1 MKNFKGVYFLKNSTT
16 NVVTFFHFVLRL
28 HIIIT

>member
-1 MKNFKGVYFLKNSTT
+1 MNNFKGVYFFKNSTT
-16 NVVTFFHFVLRL
+16 NVVTFFDFDFRL